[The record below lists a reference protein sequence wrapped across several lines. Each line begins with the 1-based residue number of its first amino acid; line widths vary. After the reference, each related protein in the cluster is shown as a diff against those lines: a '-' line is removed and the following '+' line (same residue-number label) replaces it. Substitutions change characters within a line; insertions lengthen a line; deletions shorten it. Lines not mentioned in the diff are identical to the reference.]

1 MTDERNPNDVIPW
14 SYPRLLLYALAG
26 TLLVALF
33 VAASTSGSA
42 FGTYNP
48 GWDGASQLRVEADA
62 VDSDTTL
69 ARNVDAYDSVPAN
82 ETTAVILSPD
92 SAYGDDAA
100 RVRKFVRGGG
110 IVVVA
115 EDYGPHSND
124 VLAAVGATARIDG
137 RMLRD
142 EQFNHRSPAM
152 PVATNT
158 TNHTLVDDVDRLTI
172 NHGTVVE
179 PNNASVLVASS
190 GFGYLDGNGN
200 GELDDNETLASY
212 PVATVESVGAG
223 RVVVVSDPSLAINA
237 MVDQPD
243 NRAFIRSLFAGQ
255 EHVLLDYSHAERLP
269 PLAVAA
275 LTVRDSPLLQVL
287 AGLALVTVAVTW
299 VRRPALLTWLRSV
312 ANRDRDP
319 DWSPQTGTRDVD
331 EQALVNHLLDDHPEW
346 SRDRAERVVRATRR
360 ETASE

>member
-1 MTDERNPNDVIPW
+1 MTDERDPDDVIPW

-26 TLLVALF
+26 TLLISLF
-33 VAASTSGSA
+33 VAASTSGAA

-48 GWDGASQLRVEADA
+48 GWDGASQLRAEADA

-100 RVRKFVRGGG
+100 RVREFVRAGGTA
-110 IVVVA
+110 VVA
-115 EDYGPHSND
+115 EDFNSHSND
-124 VLAAVGATARIDG
+124 LLAAVGATARIDG
-137 RMLRD
+137 RLLRD
-142 EQFNHRSPAM
+142 EQSNYRSPAM

-158 TNHTLVDDVDRLTI
+158 TNHTLVDSVDRLTL
-172 NHGTVVE
+172 NHGTVIE

-190 GFGYLDGNGN
+190 EFGYLDENGN
-200 GELDDNETLASY
+200 DELDDNETLASY
-212 PVATVESVGAG
+212 PVATVESVGEG

-237 MVDQPD
+237 MVDRPD
-243 NRAFIRSLFAGQ
+243 NRAFIQSLFAGQ

-287 AGLALVTVAVTW
+287 AGLALITVAVSW
-299 VRRPALLTWLRSV
+299 VRRPALLTWLRSIV
-312 ANRDRDP
+312 NGDRNP
-319 DWSPQTGTRDVD
+319 NGPQQTGTTDIG
-331 EQALVNHLLDDHPEW
+331 EHALVDHLLDDHPEW

-360 ETASE
+360 EPADE